1 MHNDFY
7 LKVHLNF
14 ANFLLNELQQQ
25 KMHSSNFLGF
35 EKLQEKQLIRIKLF
49 KDLVLY
55 RSAFSE
61 ERLRL

>member
-35 EKLQEKQLIRIKLF
+35 EKQHEKQLIRIKLF
-49 KDLVLY
+49 
-55 RSAFSE
+55 
-61 ERLRL
+61 